1 MNNLLL
7 LRGFLLLAV
16 FAAFVSV
23 PYAFAGE
30 EVAAASR
37 LYVGIIGLGLVFGMG
52 IAAAGV
58 GIGMGIATKG
68 ATESTARNPGA
79 SSKVMVTQIIGLALM
94 ESVAIFT
101 LLIALIILFVDPL
114 GFAS

>member
-30 EVAAASR
+30 EVVAASR

-52 IAAAGV
+52 IAALGV

-68 ATESTARNPGA
+68 ATEGTARNPGA
-79 SSKVMVTQIIGLALM
+79 SSKIMVTQIIGLALM

>member
-7 LRGFLLLAV
+7 KGFLLFAV

-30 EVAAASR
+30 EVAAASQ
-37 LYVGIIGLGLVFGMG
+37 LHLGLIGLGLVFGMG

-68 ATESTARNPGA
+68 AVEGTARNPGA
-79 SSKVMVTQIIGLALM
+79 LSKVMITQIIGLALM
-94 ESVAIFT
+94 ESVVIFT
-101 LLIALIILFVDPL
+101 LLVALIILIADPL
-114 GFAS
+114 GFVS

>member
-7 LRGFLLLAV
+7 KGFLLFAV

-30 EVAAASR
+30 EAVAASR

-68 ATESTARNPGA
+68 AVEGTARNPGA

-101 LLIALIILFVDPL
+101 LFVALFILIADPL
-114 GFAS
+114 GFVS